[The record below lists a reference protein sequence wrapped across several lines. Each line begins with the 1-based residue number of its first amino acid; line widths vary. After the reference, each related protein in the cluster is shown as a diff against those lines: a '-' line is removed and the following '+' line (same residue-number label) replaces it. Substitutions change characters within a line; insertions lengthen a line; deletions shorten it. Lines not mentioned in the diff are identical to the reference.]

1 VNWNNKMTK
10 KEQEEWQK
18 QLEIESAEARG
29 LSQGEF
35 QGRVISELRQLS
47 KGNSDLYDKYNYV
60 IKEVLLLKGKA
71 IGYSAVVS
79 LIIAI
84 IGIFVK
90 WKTS

>member
-1 VNWNNKMTK
+1 MTK

-18 QLEIESAEARG
+18 QLEI
-29 LSQGEF
+29 
-35 QGRVISELRQLS
+35 ELRQLS